1 MEKERNEGG
10 SGKGSWLPWLQV
22 VIIVVTVVLAV
33 FMGSINTNQSLN
45 QLQMSMNQRL
55 DRLHA
60 RIDLLNREMGEVKT
74 ELRLRFDNLEKEL
87 ATFMGK

>member
-1 MEKERNEGG
+1 MKRERDNA
-10 SGKGSWLPWLQV
+10 KGNWLQV

-33 FMGSINTNQSLN
+33 FLGSINTNQSLN

-74 ELRLRFDNLEKEL
+74 ELKMRFESLENRLADLLEPAK
-87 ATFMGK
+87 

>member
-1 MEKERNEGG
+1 MEKERNEGEI
-10 SGKGSWLPWLQV
+10 GKGTPLPWLQV

-33 FMGSINTNQSLN
+33 FMSSINTNQGLN
-45 QLQMSMNQRL
+45 QLGMSMNERL

-60 RIDLLNREMGEVKT
+60 RKKELNREMGEVKT
-74 ELRLRFDNLEKEL
+74 ELKLRFDNLEKEL

>member
-1 MEKERNEGG
+1 MEKERNEGR

-33 FMGSINTNQSLN
+33 FMGSMSTNE
-45 QLQMSMNQRL
+45 RL

-74 ELRLRFDNLEKEL
+74 ELRLRFDNLEKGL
-87 ATFMGK
+87 AALMGK